1 MTNEIKADMFEIYI
15 NCPKF
20 YNMKKYI
27 SSQVPR
33 VGEIVHLPHYGGYV
47 VKQVAYRIS
56 DTNEPKK
63 VMWVELNVEE
73 YKGEDE

>member
-1 MTNEIKADMFEIYI
+1 MMNETKTEMFEIYI
-15 NCPKF
+15 NYPKF
-20 YNMKKYI
+20 YNMIKYM

-33 VGEIVHLPHYGGYV
+33 VGEIVHMPHWGGYV

-56 DTNEPKK
+56 DTSDDKR

-73 YKGEDE
+73 YKGEEK